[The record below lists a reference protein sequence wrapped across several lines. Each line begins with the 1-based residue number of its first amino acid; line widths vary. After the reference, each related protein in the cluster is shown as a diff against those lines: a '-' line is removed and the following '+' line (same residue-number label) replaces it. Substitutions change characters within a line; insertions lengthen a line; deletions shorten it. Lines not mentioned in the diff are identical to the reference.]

1 MHILSAL
8 LLCAV
13 GTLAS
18 KPQPHIPAAPRTHNT
33 LAMRLRGP
41 ANATSRE
48 ISGNGME
55 MGKRDSYTGVAMTW
69 YPTNTGPTRTREE
82 HGWMRCVF
90 VTAFHLSL
98 PLHRSPPSLPCASI
112 NIWGSLEIPQGLFQ
126 LLNPGIGA
134 STRVIHLVPTH
145 TTPKSTSRTPKP
157 TAHSTAR
164 TYHRVLFHYLC
175 EIVLLG
181 ATWVDRTTEF
191 DAERE

>member
-55 MGKRDSYTGVAMTW
+55 MGKRDSYTGVVMTW

-82 HGWMRCVF
+82 HGWMRSWRWPWVVVVRTTTFCF
-90 VTAFHLSL
+90 RIQIRILLIASTFYSLLLAHYLSLLIRTSPAYDQSNLSPCLSFHL
-98 PLHRSPPSLPCASI
+98 PLSADD
-112 NIWGSLEIPQGLFQ
+112 WGT
-126 LLNPGIGA
+126 GI
-134 STRVIHLVPTH
+134 
-145 TTPKSTSRTPKP
+145 
-157 TAHSTAR
+157 AHPLICAR
-164 TYHRVLFHYLC
+164 T
-175 EIVLLG
+175 
-181 ATWVDRTTEF
+181 ASQT
-191 DAERE
+191 